1 MKRMSQE
8 FITSKSPIA
17 LVTGATSILGIAICE
32 KLGQQGFC
40 LAIHYGSS
48 NEKAVKIQ
56 KSLTSWGV
64 ESLLLQADLSK
75 PSKVGG
81 IIHETVRRWGRLD
94 LLVNN
99 AALFKPTPSEKKN
112 WGDWVQLLSVNAFSP
127 FALAVAAKPWLKKT
141 NGNIIN
147 ICDIYGELPIL
158 KDYVAYSVS
167 KAALIFLTKY
177 MAVEFAPELRVNG
190 VSPGVISFPKTY
202 NEKKRKKLIERSVL
216 KKQGTPAQIANA
228 VWFLASNPFITGQV
242 LKVDGGRFIS

>member
-1 MKRMSQE
+1 MKRMSRE
-8 FITSKSPIA
+8 FVPPKSQIA
-17 LVTGATSILGIAICE
+17 LVTGATSTLGIAICE

-40 LAIHYGSS
+40 LALHYGRSK
-48 NEKAVKIQ
+48 EKAIKLQ
-56 KSLTSWGV
+56 KNLTSWGI

-75 PSKVGG
+75 PSRIGG
-81 IIHETVRRWGRLD
+81 IIHATIRRWGRLD

-99 AALFKPTPSEKKN
+99 AALFKPTPIEEEN
-112 WGDWVQLLSVNAFSP
+112 WRDWVQLLRVNLFSP

-147 ICDIYGELPIL
+147 ICDIYGELPSL
-158 KDYVAYSVS
+158 KDHVAYSVS

-202 NEKKRKKLIERSVL
+202 NEKKRKKLIERSAL
-216 KKQGTPAQIANA
+216 KKQGTPSQIANA